1 MIFQR
6 KTSFNRG
13 QNQMKYAENEKIKT
27 ENKVDKIKNKKGFE
41 ISK

>member
-6 KTSFNRG
+6 KTSFNPE
-13 QNQMKYAENEKIKT
+13 QNQIKDAENEMIKT
-27 ENKVDKIKNKKGFE
+27 DNQVEKIKNEKGFE